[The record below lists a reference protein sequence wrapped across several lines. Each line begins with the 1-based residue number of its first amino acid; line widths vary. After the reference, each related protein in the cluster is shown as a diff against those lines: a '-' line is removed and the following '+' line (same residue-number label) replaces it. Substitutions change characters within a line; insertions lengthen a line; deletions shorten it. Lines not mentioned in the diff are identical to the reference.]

1 MLMNNGPQH
10 TTKRV
15 RDNIVAT
22 QEVRKSTSVTSLVS
36 KRVIAKQKEEQTTQS
51 IIAEEEQ
58 ESLLSSTII
67 LPEDEDSTHIL
78 FGGGHNSMQVQVTA
92 KAPPTLQRTA
102 STSAPRQHMFKFVQ

>member
-15 RDNIVAT
+15 KDNIVAT
-22 QEVRKSTSVTSLVS
+22 QEMRKQTSVTSLVS

-58 ESLLSSTII
+58 ESLLSSAFA
-67 LPEDEDSTHIL
+67 LAEDEDSTHIL
-78 FGGGHNSMQVQVTA
+78 FGGHNSMQVPVAA